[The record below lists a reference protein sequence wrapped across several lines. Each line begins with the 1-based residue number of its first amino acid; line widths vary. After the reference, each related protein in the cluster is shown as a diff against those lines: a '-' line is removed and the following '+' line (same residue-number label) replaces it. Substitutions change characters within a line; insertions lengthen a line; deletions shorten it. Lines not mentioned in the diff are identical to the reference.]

1 MCGICGIVNFD
12 GQPVSDNSISKM
24 MQLIKHRGPND
35 EGKYVEENL
44 GMGFVRLSIIDLSSK
59 GHQPMLDKSGRYSI
73 THNGEVYN
81 YLEIKNTLLKKGYT
95 FKSGTDTEVILN
107 SYIEWGEDCLHK
119 FNGMWSF
126 VIYDKIEKSLFISRD
141 RFGIKPFYYYY
152 DKNRFIYSSEIKSI
166 ISCFNKEKVQINDQS
181 LYDYLVFNRTDQS
194 DDTFYRN
201 IKKLQHGHFITIT
214 NNQVQI
220 KKWYNLNKSISN
232 PFLSKDEYLETFRS
246 SIKLRLRSD
255 VPIGLMLSGGI
266 DSSSIA
272 SVLKDE
278 YSHLNTFSAIF
289 PGEKHIDESKYIYA
303 FKQYFSNMHFITPDA
318 ESLFSDLHRFIQLH
332 DEPVFRTGPYI
343 QFKLMELAKNYVTV
357 ILEGQGADEQ
367 LAGYHYFFGFYYK
380 ELLRQGKII
389 KLFNELVSYSKTHK
403 SFMALNSL
411 LFLMLPRKIQGK
423 AKLLS
428 NNYIKN
434 NFYNHHYKESVI
446 ANDLY
451 SSKSLKDSLLNHFEY
466 KLEHLLKWG
475 DKNSMYFG
483 LESRM
488 PFLDH
493 RLVERTLATDNNMII
508 NKGKTKVILKEA
520 SKKILPDA
528 IYNRQDKIG
537 FATPEDDWYRK
548 PKFKEYIFDL
558 IQSNQV
564 RNNYFVDSKKME
576 ILYKQHLNQKIN
588 IGKELWKWINIFVLI
603 ENLNQ
608 KNG

>member
-1 MCGICGIVNFD
+1 
-12 GQPVSDNSISKM
+12 
-24 MQLIKHRGPND
+24 
-35 EGKYVEENL
+35 
-44 GMGFVRLSIIDLSSK
+44 
-59 GHQPMLDKSGRYSI
+59 
-73 THNGEVYN
+73 
-81 YLEIKNTLLKKGYT
+81 
-95 FKSGTDTEVILN
+95 
-107 SYIEWGEDCLHK
+107 
-119 FNGMWSF
+119 
-126 VIYDKIEKSLFISRD
+126 
-141 RFGIKPFYYYY
+141 
-152 DKNRFIYSSEIKSI
+152 
-166 ISCFNKEKVQINDQS
+166 
-181 LYDYLVFNRTDQS
+181 
-194 DDTFYRN
+194 
-201 IKKLQHGHFITIT
+201 
-214 NNQVQI
+214 
-220 KKWYNLNKSISN
+220 
-232 PFLSKDEYLETFRS
+232 
-246 SIKLRLRSD
+246 
-255 VPIGLMLSGGI
+255 
-266 DSSSIA
+266 
-272 SVLKDE
+272 
-278 YSHLNTFSAIF
+278 
-289 PGEKHIDESKYIYA
+289 
-303 FKQYFSNMHFITPDA
+303 
-318 ESLFSDLHRFIQLH
+318 
-332 DEPVFRTGPYI
+332 
-343 QFKLMELAKNYVTV
+343 MELAKNYVTV

-446 ANDLY
+446 VNDLY

-493 RLVERTLATDNNMII
+493 RLVERTLATDNKMII

-520 SKKILPDA
+520 SKKILPNA
-528 IYNRQDKIG
+528 IYNRHDKIG
-537 FATPEDDWYRK
+537 FATPEDDWYRN

-558 IQSNQV
+558 IQSSQV
-564 RNNYFVDSKKME
+564 RNNYFIDSKKME